1 MKRREAL
8 KYMGTSAMGMA
19 FASLGA
25 SAFTSCTEK
34 RKKRLVF
41 YFTATGNS
49 LYVARH
55 FSDSPLSIP
64 QVMKKDNLVFEA
76 DEIGLIF
83 PDYQAKA
90 PEMVRRFLEKAT
102 LKAPYLFTII
112 TYGAWACNVVEYWNQ
127 FALQNNVRFN
137 YITTILMVDNWLPSF
152 DMNEQ
157 MKMDKQ
163 EDEQLKQLTKDIPE
177 EKNYIPVLSEEERKR
192 CEEVLR
198 HIPSI
203 FPVKSE
209 NLFKVNDN
217 CVDCGF
223 CTRVC
228 PKSCIK
234 FTARGITFEGDCE
247 YCLAC
252 IQNCPQKAIKLK
264 NGERNPEARYRNPNV
279 SINDIVRA
287 NQQ

>member
-137 YITTILMVDNWLPSF
+137 YHHHF
-152 DMNEQ
+152 D
-157 MKMDKQ
+157 
-163 EDEQLKQLTKDIPE
+163 
-177 EKNYIPVLSEEERKR
+177 
-192 CEEVLR
+192 
-198 HIPSI
+198 
-203 FPVKSE
+203 
-209 NLFKVNDN
+209 
-217 CVDCGF
+217 G
-223 CTRVC
+223 
-228 PKSCIK
+228 
-234 FTARGITFEGDCE
+234 G
-247 YCLAC
+247 
-252 IQNCPQKAIKLK
+252 
-264 NGERNPEARYRNPNV
+264 
-279 SINDIVRA
+279 
-287 NQQ
+287 

>member
-163 EDEQLKQLTKDIPE
+163 EDEQLKQLTKDISE

-234 FTARGITFEGDCE
+234 FTSRGITFEGNCE